1 MTDNSLPENGLGE
14 AEAVVEYAVK
24 MQLIKFAYQMLDIFH
39 KRTVEIWVKCPL
51 CPVRNHKDAY
61 ILHDI

>member
-39 KRTVEIWVKCPL
+39 KRTVEI
-51 CPVRNHKDAY
+51 
-61 ILHDI
+61 